1 MALGNKWQ
9 FNTTCNNNFAGNTIY
24 YVEKDSIISGKKYFL
39 LQGDLNDWVRYD
51 QMGNRLF
58 LRWNDSDYVVMDY
71 TLNEGSSFPQIL
83 FNTHQIK
90 NSTIVTPI
98 FISIFDS
105 IYFSKGNY
113 WVDGLPPSLYESHT
127 TYHSE
132 KLGETKELSS
142 YSGPGGTGGNCTREL
157 IRAILFDSSDVRYYS
172 DHVKPIINFQP
183 IFVTSQFD
191 FNLSLIVDHLYSG
204 YTQYGD
210 INFIDSVAMFS
221 YYSNGDSTILN
232 EKVIAENEPS
242 SINYS
247 LLFSLDS
254 TLMKNDFKF
263 YYKIMAVDKG
273 IVPEYSITP
282 DSGFYELIYDPNY
295 VSVDDRNETNIS
307 NYRLEQNY
315 PNPFNPI
322 TKISY
327 TVKEQGNVE
336 VLIYD
341 VLGNL
346 VNTLVKERKSAGK
359 YSTIFN
365 ASQLASGIYFYS
377 IRVND
382 FVQTKKMVL
391 LR

>member
-1 MALGNKWQ
+1 
-9 FNTTCNNNFAGNTIY
+9 
-24 YVEKDSIISGKKYFL
+24 
-39 LQGDLNDWVRYD
+39 
-51 QMGNRLF
+51 
-58 LRWNDSDYVVMDY
+58 
-71 TLNEGSSFPQIL
+71 
-83 FNTHQIK
+83 
-90 NSTIVTPI
+90 
-98 FISIFDS
+98 
-105 IYFSKGNY
+105 
-113 WVDGLPPSLYESHT
+113 
-127 TYHSE
+127 
-132 KLGETKELSS
+132 
-142 YSGPGGTGGNCTREL
+142 
-157 IRAILFDSSDVRYYS
+157 
-172 DHVKPIINFQP
+172 
-183 IFVTSQFD
+183 
-191 FNLSLIVDHLYSG
+191 
-204 YTQYGD
+204 
-210 INFIDSVAMFS
+210 
-221 YYSNGDSTILN
+221 
-232 EKVIAENEPS
+232 
-242 SINYS
+242 
-247 LLFSLDS
+247 
-254 TLMKNDFKF
+254 
-263 YYKIMAVDKG
+263 MAVDKG